1 MGVVLHQT
9 SKNTLIIFLGFLV
22 GGLNVLFL
30 YTHFLE
36 DDYYGLVTFLL
47 STANILLPLMIF
59 GMQHTIIKFFS
70 SYRSKTDRDNF
81 LITAVFLP
89 ILIILPL
96 GFLGSLFYGFIAEIL
111 SKENIIIKDYTW
123 LIYFLAIFMGY
134 FEVFYAW
141 SKVRFQSVFGNFIRE
156 MFARISIS
164 FLLFAVYFKWLN
176 SEEFIYAIVLVY
188 MVRMLIMMVYAF
200 RLYMPDTHQYSK
212 PKDLKEILR
221 FSVYI
226 IMAGSA
232 GTILLEIDKFMI
244 PQLQQIAN
252 VAYYAVGV
260 YIASVIAIPSRA
272 MQQIVNPITAK
283 ALNRNNMA
291 EVEDLYKKSSVNL
304 LIAGGLLFLL
314 INLNVK
320 DLYFIIDKPEY
331 TVGIAVVLIISV
343 SEMFKLAAGTNSAIL
358 TNSKYYK
365 ILFYFSLGMAGSVI
379 VLNRIFIERYGINGA
394 ALATL
399 IVVVLFN
406 LIKLWYVYKKLQIH
420 PVTKKTWIVVLLI
433 VGMYLVFKHFD
444 LSSIALLNIV
454 LKSVIIVIIYI
465 FLVYKLNISREF
477 NDQIN
482 LRFFRKRS

>member
-1 MGVVLHQT
+1 
-9 SKNTLIIFLGFLV
+9 
-22 GGLNVLFL
+22 
-30 YTHFLE
+30 
-36 DDYYGLVTFLL
+36 
-47 STANILLPLMIF
+47 
-59 GMQHTIIKFFS
+59 
-70 SYRSKTDRDNF
+70 
-81 LITAVFLP
+81 
-89 ILIILPL
+89 
-96 GFLGSLFYGFIAEIL
+96 
-111 SKENIIIKDYTW
+111 
-123 LIYFLAIFMGY
+123 
-134 FEVFYAW
+134 
-141 SKVRFQSVFGNFIRE
+141 
-156 MFARISIS
+156 
-164 FLLFAVYFKWLN
+164 
-176 SEEFIYAIVLVY
+176 
-188 MVRMLIMMVYAF
+188 
-200 RLYMPDTHQYSK
+200 
-212 PKDLKEILR
+212 
-221 FSVYI
+221 
-226 IMAGSA
+226 
-232 GTILLEIDKFMI
+232 
-244 PQLQQIAN
+244 
-252 VAYYAVGV
+252 
-260 YIASVIAIPSRA
+260 

-320 DLYFIIDKPEY
+320 DLYLIIDKPEY

-406 LIKLWYVYKKLQIH
+406 LIKLWYVYQKLQIH